1 MIGHCKLLRVT
12 QSTKILFITA
22 DFCPMENK
30 FKIAQPKTNK
40 SLACLTIVPEKQFKA
55 SLTKQNTT
63 MRQIFL
69 SYFQQAPSLTHFPSS
84 SSGPRRRR

>member
-30 FKIAQPKTNK
+30 FKIAQLKTNQ
-40 SLACLTIVPEKQFKA
+40 SLACLTIV
-55 SLTKQNTT
+55 
-63 MRQIFL
+63 L
-69 SYFQQAPSLTHFPSS
+69 SH
-84 SSGPRRRR
+84 